1 MKKKFMAMGMHE
13 GMAQDFAWIVS
24 CAISN
29 AECGYGV
36 AELFR
41 SNATV
46 RDLMEISGHRMQ
58 RMIELA
64 GLVGWNICAEDM
76 DEANAKMLELKAEG
90 IKRGYILTA

>member
-1 MKKKFMAMGMHE
+1 MKKKFIAMGLIDSL
-13 GMAQDFAWIVS
+13 ATDFAWIVS
-24 CAISN
+24 CAASN

-46 RDLMEISGHRMQ
+46 RDLMEISGHRME

-64 GLVGWNICAEDM
+64 GLVGWNIAAEDM
-76 DEANAKMLELKAEG
+76 VEANAKMREFKEEA